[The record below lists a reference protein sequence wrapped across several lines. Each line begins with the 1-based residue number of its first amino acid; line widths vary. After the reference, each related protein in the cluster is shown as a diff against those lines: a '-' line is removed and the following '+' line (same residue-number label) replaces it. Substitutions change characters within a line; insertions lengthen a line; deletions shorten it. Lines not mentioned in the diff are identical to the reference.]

1 MHVDKILRVPEISNS
16 TTNELYQQSLRSSM
30 TCMLSARV
38 AEIWEYDQNYSINVV
53 ARLGL
58 KFKFQKLCTPRRLL
72 EIPMHRRY
80 LFWEHVRTQASF
92 PMPHANEIIV
102 APFGCHQSD
111 VSSRH
116 LLVVTCAPG
125 EVDSKDVI
133 CLREMSIALA
143 AATQRMRFREMRASA
158 RKQTLQHASLL
169 CDNHLASASAL
180 KSGAMTLIKH
190 CFPSSNVY
198 LGFLQAGGDNIRIQ
212 SQSECRSHH
221 SLIFKC
227 LPPTSLG
234 NIVISDPA
242 KHKPKL
248 FQCDTRVQ
256 VQYGK
261 LWYAA
266 TIQKDRGHLKYD
278 ITYDLKDWMGRH
290 ELEAGVPVA
299 RLQHA
304 PTECPRAISGA
315 VATIIQ
321 TDDDPWP
328 ILIAPIG
335 QHLGIICVDSWSKKN
350 PEADHD
356 ELKVVKLLES
366 ISWQM
371 GLALHEK
378 NAFAL
383 CDS

>member
-143 AATQRMRFREMRASA
+143 AATQRMRLERCEQVLENKHCNMRA
-158 RKQTLQHASLL
+158 
-169 CDNHLASASAL
+169 
-180 KSGAMTLIKH
+180 
-190 CFPSSNVY
+190 CF
-198 LGFLQAGGDNIRIQ
+198 
-212 SQSECRSHH
+212 
-221 SLIFKC
+221 
-227 LPPTSLG
+227 
-234 NIVISDPA
+234 
-242 KHKPKL
+242 
-248 FQCDTRVQ
+248 
-256 VQYGK
+256 
-261 LWYAA
+261 A
-266 TIQKDRGHLKYD
+266 T
-278 ITYDLKDWMGRH
+278 
-290 ELEAGVPVA
+290 
-299 RLQHA
+299 
-304 PTECPRAISGA
+304 
-315 VATIIQ
+315 TI
-321 TDDDPWP
+321 WR
-328 ILIAPIG
+328 
-335 QHLGIICVDSWSKKN
+335 QHL
-350 PEADHD
+350 
-356 ELKVVKLLES
+356 L
-366 ISWQM
+366 
-371 GLALHEK
+371 
-378 NAFAL
+378 
-383 CDS
+383 